1 MSKPLNAVYPPI
13 KLSPRIGRR
22 AQSGHPW
29 VYSNEIVMDQ
39 DAKALAPGSL
49 VRVMTDSGEALGVA
63 MFNTHSL
70 IAARFLIRDINVTI
84 DRTFLAERLQSALA
98 MREALF
104 AEPYYRLI
112 HAEADGLPGL
122 IVDRLGDVVV
132 MQPNSAGMDRM
143 SGEVIAAIQDCLSPR
158 AIVVRADSPVRH
170 LEGLEERIEVIGDLS
185 EGPISIIENDCHY
198 LADPTA
204 GQKTGWFFDQRDNRR
219 FMAGLARDQ
228 SVLDVYA
235 HTGGFGLAAAGSGA
249 RAVTMVDRAEAAL
262 DLARRAADKN
272 NVTTICTF
280 AQGDAFGD
288 LEARRDR
295 GERFD
300 IVICDPPAFVRTKKD
315 LKSGARGYRKLT
327 RLAARLVDT
336 DGWLAIASCSHHVSE
351 DLLLE
356 QIKLGLR
363 DSGREGR
370 VVRRSGASPDHP
382 IHPALPE
389 STYLKF
395 FCLRLD

>member
-1 MSKPLNAVYPPI
+1 MNAAYPPI
-13 KLSPRIGRR
+13 TLKPRMGRR

-29 VYSNEIVMDQ
+29 VYSNEIVMDH

-49 VRVMTDSGEALGVA
+49 VRVMTDGGEALGIA
-63 MFNTHSL
+63 MFNPHSL
-70 IAARFLIRDINVTI
+70 IAARFLSRDANATI
-84 DRTFLAERLQSALA
+84 DRAFLCERIQSALA

-104 AEPYYRLI
+104 AEPYYRLV

-122 IVDRLGDVVV
+122 IVDRLGDICV
-132 MQPNSAGMDRM
+132 MQPNSAGMDRLR
-143 SGEVIAAIQDCLSPR
+143 EDVVAALQDCLSPR
-158 AIVVRADSPVRH
+158 AIVVRADSPVRQ
-170 LEGLEERIEVIGDLS
+170 LEGLEERVEVIGDLP
-185 EGPISIIENDCHY
+185 EGPLGVVENGCLY
-198 LADPTA
+198 LADPVA

-219 FMAGLARDQ
+219 FMADLATGQ
-228 SVLDVYA
+228 SVLDIYA
-235 HTGGFGLAAAGSGA
+235 HTGGFGLAAAKAGA

-262 DLARRAADKN
+262 DLARRAADDN
-272 NVTTICTF
+272 DVATACGF

-300 IVICDPPAFVRTKKD
+300 ILICDPPAFVRTKKD

-327 RLAARLVDT
+327 RLAARLVDA
-336 DGWLAIASCSHHVSE
+336 DGWLAIASCSHHVSG

-370 VVRRSGASPDHP
+370 VVRRSGAGPDHP

>member
-1 MSKPLNAVYPPI
+1 MNAAYPPI
-13 KLSPRIGRR
+13 KLSPRMGRR

-29 VYSNEIVMDQ
+29 VYSNEIDMDQ

-49 VRVMTDSGEALGVA
+49 VRIMTDGGEALGVA
-63 MFNTHSL
+63 MFNPHSL
-70 IAARFLIRDINVTI
+70 IAARFLSRDANASI
-84 DRTFLAERLQSALA
+84 DRAFLSDRIVSALA

-104 AEPYYRLI
+104 DEPHYRLV

-122 IVDRLGDVVV
+122 IVDRLGDVLV
-132 MQPNSAGMDRM
+132 MQPNSAGMDRL
-143 SGEVIAAIQDCLSPR
+143 SADIVSSLQDCLPAR
-158 AIVVRADSPVRH
+158 AIVVRADSPVRQR
-170 LEGLEERIEVIGDLS
+170 EGLEERVDVIGDL
-185 EGPISIIENDCHY
+185 GDRPIGIIENGCHY
-198 LADPTA
+198 IADPVA

-219 FMAGLARDQ
+219 FMASLAAGQR
-228 SVLDVYA
+228 VLDVYA
-235 HTGGFGLAAAGSGA
+235 HSGGFGLAAAKSGA
-249 RAVTMVDRAEAAL
+249 HAVTLVDRADAAL
-262 DLARRAADKN
+262 DLARSAAVEN
-272 NVTTICTF
+272 GVATSCSF

-295 GERFD
+295 NERFD

-315 LKSGARGYRKLT
+315 LKSGTRGYRKLT
-327 RLAARLVDT
+327 RLAARLVET
-336 DGWLAIASCSHHVSE
+336 NGWLAIASCSHHVSE

-356 QIKLGLR
+356 QIRMGLR
-363 DSGREGR
+363 DCGRDGR
-370 VVRRSGASPDHP
+370 VVRRSGAGPDHP

>member
-1 MSKPLNAVYPPI
+1 MKPLNAAYPPI
-13 KLSPRIGRR
+13 KLLPRMGRR

-29 VYSNEIVMDQ
+29 VYSNEIAMDQ
-39 DAKALAPGSL
+39 DAKALAPGGL
-49 VRVMTDSGEALGVA
+49 VRVLNDGGDVLGVA
-63 MFNTHSL
+63 MFNPHSL
-70 IAARFLIRDINVTI
+70 IAARLLSRDANAKI
-84 DRTFLAERLQSALA
+84 DRAFLSGRIRSALA

-104 AEPYYRLI
+104 ASAYYRLV

-132 MQPNSAGMDRM
+132 MQPNSAGMDRLNDDL
-143 SGEVIAAIQDCLSPR
+143 VAALQDCLSPR
-158 AIVVRADSPVRH
+158 AIIVRADSPVRH
-170 LEGLEERIEVIGDLS
+170 LEGLDEHVDVIGDHPK
-185 EGPISIIENDCHY
+185 GPVGVVENGCSF
-198 LADPTA
+198 LADPIA

-219 FMAGLARDQ
+219 FMAGLAKGQ

-235 HTGGFGLAAAGSGA
+235 HAGGFGITAAKSGA

-262 DLARRAADKN
+262 DLAREAADEN
-272 NVTTICTF
+272 NVIGHCSF
-280 AQGDAFGD
+280 AQGDAFGE

-327 RLAARLVDT
+327 RLAARLVDM
-336 DGWLAIASCSHHVSE
+336 DGWLAIASCSHHVLE

-356 QIKLGLR
+356 QIRLGLR
-363 DSGREGR
+363 DSGRDGR
-370 VVRRSGASPDHP
+370 VVRRSGAGPDHP
-382 IHPALPE
+382 IHPGLPE